1 MTSITFYVAAVILVI
16 VGFCFLELG
25 FFSSK
30 LKNEILFAIGGGCF
44 LILGILSWYSG
55 HNLRYAE
62 QEAKRVY
69 FVRLDGGEEY
79 TLDPKENEL
88 KIDGDWI
95 SFIDNS
101 GEHVFAKGFS
111 ATARLKDELD
121 IPLLLSDNL
130 LSDDMSSIPTA
141 VLKVWKK
148 KLEGKFHAARGE
160 RYYELTRVYV
170 RINHELFKREG
181 TF

>member
-16 VGFCFLELG
+16 VGFCFFELG

-30 LKNEILFAIGGGCF
+30 LKNEILFAIGGVVF

-121 IPLLLSDNL
+121 IPLLLSD
-130 LSDDMSSIPTA
+130 DMSDIPTE

-148 KLEGKFHAARGE
+148 KLEGKLHAARGE
-160 RYYELTRVYV
+160 RYYDLTSVYV
-170 RINHELFKREG
+170 RIIHELFKREG